1 MQNTDRPEPLPRRP
15 NTQPTQKRNS
25 SPLWPEAIN
34 QTLSDRGHDRRLTRI
49 TNSLWDRHIEPLI
62 AALDEEGS
70 HTTMRKRKRLG
81 YQVVDPAAGEMPDGW
96 VSFGIYSL
104 ADCRRVI
111 NEDKDRWQLV
121 TIFEGDI
128 ENPTFMKRIR

>member
-1 MQNTDRPEPLPRRP
+1 MKNPKKARAPLPRRA
-15 NTQPTQKRNS
+15 NARRTQKHS
-25 SPLWPEAIN
+25 SNPLWLEAIN
-34 QTLSDRGHDRRLTRI
+34 QTLSDRGHDRRLTTI
-49 TNSLWDRHIEPLI
+49 TKSLWDRHIEPLI
-62 AALDEEGS
+62 AALEEGELA
-70 HTTMRKRKRLG
+70 TMRKRRRLG
-81 YQVVDPAAGEMPDGW
+81 YQVIDPAADEMPDGW

-128 ENPTFMKRIR
+128 EEPTFM

>member
-1 MQNTDRPEPLPRRP
+1 MKDTDRPGTLLPRRA
-15 NTQPTQKRNS
+15 NMRRTQKRTS
-25 SPLWPEAIN
+25 SPHWLEAIN
-34 QTLSDRGHDRRLTRI
+34 ETLSDRGHYRILTSI

-62 AALDEEGS
+62 AALEAGELA
-70 HTTMRKRKRLG
+70 TMRKRKRLG
-81 YQVVDPAAGEMPDGW
+81 YQVVDRAGEMPDGW

-128 ENPTFMKRIR
+128 EEPTFMKTIR

>member
-1 MQNTDRPEPLPRRP
+1 MKNPKKARAPLPRRA
-15 NTQPTQKRNS
+15 NAQRTQKLS
-25 SPLWPEAIN
+25 SNPLWLEAIN
-34 QTLSDRGHDRRLTRI
+34 QTLSDRGHDRRLTTI
-49 TNSLWDRHIEPLI
+49 TKSLWDRHIEPLI
-62 AALDEEGS
+62 AALEEGELA
-70 HTTMRKRKRLG
+70 TMRKRRRLG
-81 YQVVDPAAGEMPDGW
+81 YQVIDPAADEMPDGW

-128 ENPTFMKRIR
+128 EEPTFM

>member
-1 MQNTDRPEPLPRRP
+1 MKNPKKARAPLPSRANARR
-15 NTQPTQKRNS
+15 THKHS
-25 SPLWPEAIN
+25 SNPIWLEAIN
-34 QTLSDRGHDRRLTRI
+34 QTLSDRGHDRKLTTI
-49 TNSLWDRHIEPLI
+49 TKSLWDRHIEPLI
-62 AALDEEGS
+62 AALEEGALA
-70 HTTMRKRKRLG
+70 TMRKRKRIG
-81 YQVVDPAAGEMPDGW
+81 YQVIDPAADEMPDGW

-128 ENPTFMKRIR
+128 EEPTFM